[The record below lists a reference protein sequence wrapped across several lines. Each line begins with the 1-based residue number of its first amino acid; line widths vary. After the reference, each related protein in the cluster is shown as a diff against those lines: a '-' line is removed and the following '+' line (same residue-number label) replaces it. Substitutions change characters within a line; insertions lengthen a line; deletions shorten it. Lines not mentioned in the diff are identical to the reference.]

1 MINSTAL
8 NRSLLYARCMLL
20 ATAAAWEMQPLAYA
34 APTRTNQVIRSTTS
48 QTLRVPLSEARSW
61 HALKYNSR
69 PPHTLHFAGSGLET
83 SVRQSAMPLL
93 WPLPQFQTIINQLDL
108 EIFYDNRAAD
118 PDLSR

>member
-8 NRSLLYARCMLL
+8 NRSLLHARCMLL
-20 ATAAAWEMQPLAYA
+20 TTAAGWEMQPLAYA
-34 APTRTNQVIRSTTS
+34 EPARTNQVIRSTTS

-93 WPLPQFQTIINQLDL
+93 WPLPQFQTIINQLEL

-118 PDLSR
+118 PDPSR

>member
-1 MINSTAL
+1 MGNAAVGLCGANPHESSHPL
-8 NRSLLYARCMLL
+8 NDLTNIAR
-20 ATAAAWEMQPLAYA
+20 
-34 APTRTNQVIRSTTS
+34 
-48 QTLRVPLSEARSW
+48 TLTEARGW

-118 PDLSR
+118 PDPSR